1 MYNPDPSTVPIM
13 LQRQPNATNRRM
25 TLQHGVSLIELMI
38 GITIG
43 LLVVVAALG
52 TLSFTQVSS
61 TTVNDSV
68 RLQQK
73 ATSAFR
79 AMGFQARQAGGIEIV
94 AHPSALGVTFSE
106 SWTGVGGTMAAV
118 GGIDGGAGVPDTLQ
132 LSYQDNGITRD
143 CLGNLPV
150 ATAGDRVDTTFSVV
164 GGRLQ
169 CTDSNGVTQV
179 LIDGVED
186 FQVSYGAKYF
196 QTASRPAIVGP
207 IGTASQARQAASAQF
222 QEFSTAAAALAL
234 APLSLN
240 GIPLGLSVTI
250 CLQLRGDIQ
259 TDAPPVA
266 MQGCS
271 GMAPGDG
278 FVRRVYRNTI
288 GMRATLL

>member
-1 MYNPDPSTVPIM
+1 MYNPELLMVPVM
-13 LQRQPNATNRRM
+13 LQRHPNATTRRISS
-25 TLQHGVSLIELMI
+25 QHGVSLIELMV

-61 TTVNDSV
+61 TTANDAV

-79 AMGFQARQAGGIEIV
+79 TMGFQARQAGGIEIV
-94 AHPSALGVTFSE
+94 AHPTAMGVTFSE
-106 SWTGVGGTMAAV
+106 SWTGVGGTRAAV
-118 GGIDGGAGVPDTLQ
+118 GGVDGGPGVPDTLQ
-132 LSYQDNGITRD
+132 LSYEDNGITRD

-169 CTDSNGVTQV
+169 CTDSNGVVQV

-186 FQVSYGAKYF
+186 FQVTYGSKYF
-196 QTASRPAIVGP
+196 LTSSKPAVVGP
-207 IGTASQARQAASAQF
+207 IGTPFQPRQAASAQF
-222 QEFSTAAAALAL
+222 QEFNTAALAL
-234 APLSLN
+234 ATPNPL
-240 GIPLGLSVTI
+240 GIPLGLSVTV
-250 CLQLRGDIQ
+250 CLQLRGDVQ

-266 MQGCS
+266 IQGCS
-271 GMAPGDG
+271 GMVPGDG
-278 FVRRVYRNTI
+278 FVRRVYRNTV
-288 GMRATLL
+288 GLRATLL